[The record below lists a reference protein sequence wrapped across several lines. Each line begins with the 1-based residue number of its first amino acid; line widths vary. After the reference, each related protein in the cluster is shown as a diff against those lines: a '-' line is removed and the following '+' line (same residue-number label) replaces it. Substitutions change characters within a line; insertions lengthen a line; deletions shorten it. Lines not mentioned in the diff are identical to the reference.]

1 MGEHGKAFFL
11 LEKQLRPGQELIW
24 AIFNRHP
31 WWPTVAYI
39 KAYIQIGALWVYAQH
54 WNNDYQ
60 KQGIG
65 LPYSDVMHVA
75 TADIKKCR
83 YWNQS
88 R

>member
-1 MGEHGKAFFL
+1 M
-11 LEKQLRPGQELIW
+11 
-24 AIFNRHP
+24 
-31 WWPTVAYI
+31 TYI

-83 YWNQS
+83 YWNQGTVV
-88 R
+88 